1 MKLPTETTSQPMKS
15 FDDHPASLSSD
26 ILMDCFLNARSASG
40 DTLREE
46 WLARQT
52 MLSLLRLARSEQLLS
67 IRRSVTTLVPLC
79 APATLLKRPKSRRG
93 ARKQPGQTQLVFG
106 RED

>member
-1 MKLPTETTSQPMKS
+1 MKS
-15 FDDHPASLSSD
+15 FDDHPTSLSSD
-26 ILMDCFLNARSASG
+26 MLMDSFLNACSTS
-40 DTLREE
+40 DDSLREE

-52 MLSLLRLARSEQLLS
+52 MLSLMRLARSEQLLS

-79 APATLLKRPKSRRG
+79 APVTLLKRPKSRRG
-93 ARKQPGQTQLVFG
+93 SRKQPGQTQLVFG

>member
-1 MKLPTETTSQPMKS
+1 MKS
-15 FDDHPASLSSD
+15 FDDLPTSLSSD

-40 DTLREE
+40 DSLREE

-52 MLSLLRLARSEQLLS
+52 MLSLMRLVRSEQLLA
-67 IRRSVTTLVPLC
+67 IRRSMATLLPVSV
-79 APATLLKRPKSRRG
+79 PATLLKRPKNRRS
-93 ARKQPGQTQLVFG
+93 ARRQPGQTQLVFG